1 MYAMIILFNEKH
13 KHTDKKNGKAR
24 EKSNSCYSCDFGGMV
39 SFFFLQAASFY
50 LFIYCYRLHFF
61 KIGG

>member
-1 MYAMIILFNEKH
+1 MERPGRNLIAVTVVTLGVWFL
-13 KHTDKKNGKAR
+13 
-24 EKSNSCYSCDFGGMV
+24 S
-39 SFFFLQAASFY
+39 FFLQAASFY